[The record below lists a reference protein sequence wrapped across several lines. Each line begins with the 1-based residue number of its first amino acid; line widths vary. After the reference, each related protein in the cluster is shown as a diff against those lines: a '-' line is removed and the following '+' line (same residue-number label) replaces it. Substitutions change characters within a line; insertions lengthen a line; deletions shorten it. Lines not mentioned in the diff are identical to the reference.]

1 MKYFLGISA
10 KTTVIFRFRATT
22 EGLQVG
28 LLRVIL
34 NRQTNF
40 QMDEESLDILRD
52 KRNSERFVVSQRLK
66 VSIMFSQHAGKF
78 KEKMTLTSNS
88 LIYSSGIL
96 L

>member
-1 MKYFLGISA
+1 MFPVRREQLVHNAAPEKRFS
-10 KTTVIFRFRATT
+10 TVYSQKFGVRLPKVWHS
-22 EGLQVG
+22 LQFSV
-28 LLRVIL
+28 
-34 NRQTNF
+34 
-40 QMDEESLDILRD
+40 RD